1 MFKTIARRFALAV
14 PLMLLAVPAS
24 RMHAQPTVARM
35 DVVTGGDPEPKLP
48 PPKPQGSVALPSVVI
63 AALRVLGLA

>member
-1 MFKTIARRFALAV
+1 
-14 PLMLLAVPAS
+14 MLLAVPAS